1 MKTVAVLFGGKSTE
15 HDVSIITAIASIIKP
30 LELTK
35 KYKVLPVYISKDGS
49 WYSDDKFADVANYQS
64 GEVENLLRKL
74 PKLKLL
80 FDDGLKLVKNGKKL
94 SRSEVVDV
102 DVVFTAMHGT
112 YGEDGALMGLLDMA
126 NVPYVGCDLQ
136 SSVIAM
142 DKILAKLVASNA
154 GLQVV
159 PDVTFTKKEFEET
172 KGKLLDKIEKKLGYP
187 AFVKPPHLG
196 SSIGVTKVLNRKEL
210 EDAIEVAL
218 HYDANVLIEMAVPNL
233 REATLPIIGN
243 GDDITPALLEEPA
256 FQPGDFFDFE
266 TKYLQGG
273 KKGKKGG
280 TKMGAN
286 AEQGAQGYSR
296 IPANFPSDL
305 YKKAEAVAIAG
316 YKAAGCT
323 GIARVDIL
331 INEKTGVVY
340 FNEIN
345 PLPGSLYAHNW
356 NKAGVS
362 NVELVDKLVQLAEAR
377 WQEKQKLSTGFD
389 TSFLKQ
395 F

>member
-1 MKTVAVLFGGKSTE
+1 MKTVAVIFGGKSTE

-35 KYKVLPVYISKDGS
+35 KYKVLPVYITKDGS
-49 WYSDDKFADVANYQS
+49 WYSDDKFADVATYQS
-64 GEVENLLRKL
+64 DEVENLLRKL

-94 SRSEVVDV
+94 GRSEVVDV

-112 YGEDGALMGLLDMA
+112 HGEDGELMGLLEMA
-126 NVPYVGCDLQ
+126 NVPYVGCDMP
-136 SSVIAM
+136 SSVLAM
-142 DKILAKLVASNA
+142 DKVLSKAIVSAA
-154 GLQVV
+154 
-159 PDVTFTKKEFEET
+159 
-172 KGKLLDKIEKKLGYP
+172 KIETPKFVHFRKHHYEENSDKFIKKVNDHLQYP
-187 AFVKPPHLG
+187 LFVKPAHLG
-196 SSIGVTKVLNRKEL
+196 SSIGITKVDKP
-210 EDAIEVAL
+210 EDLANAIEVAL
-218 HYDANVLIEMAVPNL
+218 HFDDRALVEEAVNNL
-233 REATLPIIGN
+233 LEVTLPIMGN
-243 GDDITPALLEEPA
+243 ENPTPALLE
-256 FQPGDFFDFE
+256 QPLLDSKDFFDFE
-266 TKYLQGG
+266 KKYLGN
-273 KKGKKGG
+273 GKKGG
-280 TKMGAN
+280 KKMGGK
-286 AEQGAQGYSR
+286 QGAQGYSK
-296 IPANFPSDL
+296 IPADVSKDL
-305 YKKAEAVAIAG
+305 YDKAVNLALDVYAVI
-316 YKAAGCT
+316 GCS
-323 GIARVDIL
+323 GIARIDML
-331 INEKTGVVY
+331 IDSKESVVY